1 MQRRH
6 RIPTFAGALWL
17 CLAVGGAAAQGVAT
31 PDVVAPASPA
41 SAAASGDTSF
51 LVQNL
56 TRAELW
62 RFFEPRPGGGVHP
75 DYVFFGNRSTL
86 GARYRGAR
94 WGLHGAIQYVRLE
107 NLPSGAIGPGL
118 LGTGGAYFYQ
128 ANGTFSYQFYLR
140 SLGLTFTHPRS
151 GAWIEAGRFSRAEP
165 ASGDPTIDTLTR
177 AHLNGRLLGD
187 MEWSMYQRAWD
198 GARGGI
204 ARDGWRATVTAAVP
218 TQGTYEESANLSM
231 SKLRVAAVEVNT
243 RASALVPHT
252 AVTAFAYAYDDRR
265 GVTAR
270 PDNRVDLPA
279 GTVPATA
286 RADVRIGTL
295 GVSAV
300 GAYPHAVGRWDAL
313 LWGAV
318 QTGHW
323 YEQRH
328 RARAAAAHVGHQ
340 WTRVPWQP
348 WLRGGVDY
356 ASGDASAAD
365 NAHGTFFPMLPS
377 GNQFSRSSSYAFM
390 NVVDAW
396 AEARVTPASAV
407 DAQVAV
413 HHVRLA
419 NRADWWYTGS
429 GATARVG
436 NYFGFQ
442 ARNPAGEQALGPVLE
457 GEITWRPARWYTLR
471 VYAAR
476 MRGGETVRA
485 VFAGRR
491 LVTAWLESLV
501 SF

>member
-1 MQRRH
+1 MRARVI
-6 RIPTFAGALWL
+6 RLL
-17 CLAVGGAAAQGVAT
+17 LVAVCA
-31 PDVVAPASPA
+31 APAAHAQDTTQDQP
-41 SAAASGDTSF
+41 SAAPGDTSF

-62 RFFEPRPGGGVHP
+62 RFFEPRPGGGVDP
-75 DYVFFGNRSTL
+75 DYVFLGNRSTL

-94 WGLHGAIQYVRLE
+94 WGLHGAVQYVRLE
-107 NLPSGAIGPGL
+107 NLPTGAIGPGL

-140 SLGLTFTHPRS
+140 SLSLSFTHSRS
-151 GAWIEAGRFSRAEP
+151 GTWLEAGRFSRAAAEEP
-165 ASGDPTIDTLTR
+165 ESGDPTIDLLTR

-204 ARDGWRATVTAAVP
+204 ARKRWRATVTAAVP
-218 TQGTYEESANLSM
+218 TQGTYEESANLAM
-231 SKLRVAAVEVNT
+231 AKLRVAAVEVST
-243 RASALVPHT
+243 PARALVPRN
-252 AVTAFAYAYDDRR
+252 AVTAFAYGYDDRR
-265 GVTAR
+265 GITAR
-270 PDNRVDLPA
+270 PDNQVSLPA
-279 GTVPATA
+279 ADTSPTT
-286 RADVRIGTL
+286 ADVRIGTL
-295 GVSAV
+295 GASAV
-300 GAYPHAVGRWDAL
+300 GTYPSAAGRWDTL
-313 LWGAV
+313 GWGAL

-323 YEQRH
+323 YGQRH
-328 RARAAAAHVGHQ
+328 RAVAAAAQVGHQ
-340 WTRVPWQP
+340 WTRAPWQP

-356 ASGDASAAD
+356 ASGDASPGD
-365 NAHGTFFPMLPS
+365 DAHGTFFPMLPS
-377 GNQFSRSSSYAFM
+377 GNQFSRSSSYALM

-396 AEARVTPASAV
+396 AEVRGTPASVV

-429 GATARVG
+429 GATARAG

-442 ARNPAGEQALGPVLE
+442 ARNPLGEQALGTVLE
-457 GEITWRPARWYTLR
+457 GEITWRPTRWYTLR
-471 VYAAR
+471 AYVGR
-476 MRGGETVRA
+476 MAGGSAVGS

-491 LVTAWLESLV
+491 LVTAWLETLV